1 VLLLILSQQPA
12 TAGFGIVLW
21 GLGAA
26 LGFPVG
32 VSAAADGPAR
42 AALRV
47 SVVSS
52 IGMGAYLAGPPLLGF
67 VGNQVGT
74 LNSLS
79 VVVVT
84 KLPAALLAH
93 HAAPTGD
100 KKQPL
105 GDRIAMRSAARR
117 GSQAG
122 QEASSS
128 KASEVDS
135 SRKALAWRR
144 RSSALPSARATASEP
159 ARNRSGGC
167 GWSAMVISARA
178 SFAGSPGW
186 LPLTLS

>member
-12 TAGFGIVLW
+12 TAAFGIVLW

-79 VVVVT
+79 VVVVLM
-84 KLPAALLAH
+84 LPAALLAH
-93 HAAPTGD
+93 HAARP
-100 KKQPL
+100 P
-105 GDRIAMRSAARR
+105 
-117 GSQAG
+117 G
-122 QEASSS
+122 QEAST
-128 KASEVDS
+128 
-135 SRKALAWRR
+135 R
-144 RSSALPSARATASEP
+144 
-159 ARNRSGGC
+159 
-167 GWSAMVISARA
+167 
-178 SFAGSPGW
+178 
-186 LPLTLS
+186 